1 MRLYSSADFG
11 PQQKNSFS
19 KCCCKISRYLCT
31 LCGQFSSPSCSEIFL
46 CGKNKYKSIIRNSK
60 RNVNSF
66 CSFSYKMVLITR
78 NQKKK
83 NTERNIC
90 CKEQQQ
96 NGNNGKTASVFPDAL
111 AARNANIWRC
121 NKGSANSSIVWST
134 YRPISKFMAL
144 AEVNKF
150 ELFSLKSI
158 R

>member
-83 NTERNIC
+83 ILREIFAA
-90 CKEQQQ
+90 KS
-96 NGNNGKTASVFPDAL
+96 NNKMGIMEKPLQCFPMRWPREMPTSGDVIK
-111 AARNANIWRC
+111 AAQI
-121 NKGSANSSIVWST
+121 
-134 YRPISKFMAL
+134 PQ
-144 AEVNKF
+144 
-150 ELFSLKSI
+150 
-158 R
+158 